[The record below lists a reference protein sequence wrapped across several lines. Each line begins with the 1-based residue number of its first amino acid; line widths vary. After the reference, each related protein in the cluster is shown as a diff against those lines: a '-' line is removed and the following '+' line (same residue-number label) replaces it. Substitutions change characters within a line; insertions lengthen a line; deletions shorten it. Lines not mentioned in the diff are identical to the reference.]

1 MSPVHITHGIKYYH
15 HLIFDT
21 FSLKFTTG
29 IWISEY
35 MSAVFKKP
43 HLIHTYVTPLSLK
56 SFARPT
62 FILDKICLIIEI
74 RALAYFAFSDN
85 IFLLFFSR
93 NICLISCS
101 IYLCYFCRY
110 IGLISP
116 AGCREQS
123 FAGDF
128 PGRLFFDRQRRGQ
141 SKNNGRSPKI
151 FRKKS
156 KKSSGR
162 NPTNHYYFTH
172 LQPRA

>member
-1 MSPVHITHGIKYYH
+1 MI
-15 HLIFDT
+15 
-21 FSLKFTTG
+21 
-29 IWISEY
+29 
-35 MSAVFKKP
+35 
-43 HLIHTYVTPLSLK
+43 YVTPLSFK

-62 FILDKICLIIEI
+62 FILTKICLIIENI
-74 RALAYFAFSDN
+74 ALAYFAFSDN
-85 IFLLFFSR
+85 IFLLFFTR

-162 NPTNHYYFTH
+162 NLKKVQEEIQQIIIISPTHCREHSFGGDFPAKIQYTICLTKNQKVCKGF
-172 LQPRA
+172 A